1 VYVRFLADPSRV
13 RRVSAAGGT
22 EPAWGFSG
30 RELFYRIGDQMMSV
44 KLGPRDEPLGSQVLF
59 RGNFEPGTLDL
70 TNYDVMP
77 DAQRFVMVTA
87 TERDPRRELHVKLH
101 WLDTL
106 ASVLSRADGSPPRP

>member
-1 VYVRFLADPSRV
+1 
-13 RRVSAAGGT
+13 
-22 EPAWGFSG
+22 
-30 RELFYRIGDQMMSV
+30 MMSV

-87 TERDPRRELHVKLH
+87 TERDARRDLHVKLH